1 MEKWET
7 ARKKLFKKPGVAE
20 EYATLLPVK
29 IAARIIKARTR
40 KSLTQKKLAELVGTS
55 QSAIARL
62 ESGSYDGYTLKTL
75 KKIAQVLGQ
84 TVEVVFKSKAA

>member
-7 ARKKLFKKPGVAE
+7 ARKNLFKKHGVAE
-20 EYATLLPVK
+20 EYAKLFPVK
-29 IAARIIKARTR
+29 IAARIIRARTKR
-40 KSLTQKKLAELVGTS
+40 GLTQRELAELAGTS

-62 ESGSYDGYTLKTL
+62 ESGSYDGYTLRTL
-75 KKIAQVLGQ
+75 RKIAEVLGQ